1 VHVCP
6 MCATCVPTALR
17 SRLQEA
23 KDDKEREA
31 QAMGRQ
37 VQQKALE
44 AEALAAQV
52 EKMRKTQAAALG
64 ISMSPSSPELQTGK
78 SSTVA
83 AKLRRSISSAGGG
96 QPPRHSTPW
105 TSVGP
110 RTPPQGSATIRGR
123 MYADVTEH
131 MRSQR
136 PSRPAP
142 KIANATPPRSDHA
155 YPQVGARSPAS
166 VMAGAFD
173 VRAEMDAAIGKAA

>member
-1 VHVCP
+1 
-6 MCATCVPTALR
+6 
-17 SRLQEA
+17 
-23 KDDKEREA
+23 
-31 QAMGRQ
+31 MGRQ

-44 AEALAAQV
+44 AEALAVRV

-83 AKLRRSISSAGGG
+83 AKLRRSISSAGEG
-96 QPPRHSTPW
+96 QSLRHCSTAW

-142 KIANATPPRSDHA
+142 KIANVTPPRSDHA
-155 YPQVGARSPAS
+155 PPEVGTKSPAS
-166 VMAGAFD
+166 IMAAFAFD
-173 VRAEMDAAIGKAA
+173 VRAEMDAALGKAA